1 MRHAVSLTTTID
13 SPNDRTTSI
22 LEAACRVIVREGSHG
37 LRMAGVAE
45 EAGVS
50 KALVHYYFSTRQELL
65 HRAFAF
71 SVKRWHAAVEAQ
83 LVGATTGRES
93 VERLLLAGVEP
104 GLPFSEQKVLW
115 NEVWSS
121 LRSND
126 ELRPLVEISY
136 RESIARIVD
145 LIEEGRADGSIPGTV
160 AATDAGWRLVAVADG
175 LDSLLYLGLLEGD
188 RVRALLVSAI
198 ARELEET

>member
-1 MRHAVSLTTTID
+1 MTVTPTIH
-13 SPNDRTTSI
+13 SQNDRTTSI

-71 SVKRWHAAVEAQ
+71 SVRRWDAAVEAE
-83 LVGATTGRES
+83 LAGATTGREK
-93 VERLLLAGVEP
+93 VERILLAGVEP
-104 GLPFSEQKVLW
+104 DLPFSEQRVLW

-126 ELRPLVEISY
+126 ELRPFVESSY
-136 RESIARIVD
+136 RASIARIAD
-145 LIEEGRADGSIPGTV
+145 LIEEGRADGSIPRSV
-160 AATDAGWRLVAVADG
+160 DATDAGWRLIAAGDG
-175 LDSLLYLGLLEGD
+175 LDSLLYLGLIGGD
-188 RVRALLVSAI
+188 RAGVLLASAI
-198 ARELEET
+198 ARELDEA

>member
-1 MRHAVSLTTTID
+1 MTLATTVHP
-13 SPNDRTTSI
+13 PNDRTTSI

-65 HRAFAF
+65 YNAFAF
-71 SVKRWHAAVEAQ
+71 SVKRWHAAVEAE
-83 LVGATTGRES
+83 LGGATTGREK
-93 VERLLLAGVEP
+93 VERILLAGVEP
-104 GLPFSEQKVLW
+104 ALPFSEQKVLW

-121 LRSND
+121 LRSD
-126 ELRPLVEISY
+126 DDLRPLVERSY

-145 LIEEGRADGSIPGTV
+145 LIEEGRVDGSIP
-160 AATDAGWRLVAVADG
+160 AAVDATAAGWRLVAVGDG
-175 LDSLLYLGLLEGD
+175 LDSLLYLGLVEGE
-188 RVRALLVSAI
+188 RVGELLHSAI
-198 ARELEET
+198 VGELDQPGSN